1 MEFLYRAATATSA
14 ISNQDII
21 SRERERKKREER
33 GRDFRIHNDA
43 FVFHPLDHEGGIRA
57 TRHATCRRVSASC
70 VTRTWRHAF
79 ITSRKIARRRTIR
92 ATTTREIF
100 DRSRIRSRV
109 KSSIKLAP
117 DGTVWNRNCHGQRSV
132 RAERL
137 SASFSALVCQRF
149 SPCST
154 PLRFSLV
161 LPSLTTFSLVLPA
174 IPIHILDFL
183 PSSALPPSFAPNCL
197 PTSSSPLATIRSLAP
212 FYSGCLSIVPAL

>member
-1 MEFLYRAATATSA
+1 MALGLLDTRPVGAYPPAVLLA
-14 ISNQDII
+14 
-21 SRERERKKREER
+21 R
-33 GRDFRIHNDA
+33 G
-43 FVFHPLDHEGGIRA
+43 
-57 TRHATCRRVSASC
+57 
-70 VTRTWRHAF
+70 AF

-92 ATTTREIF
+92 AMTTREIF

-132 RAERL
+132 RAEHL

-161 LPSLTTFSLVLPA
+161 LRSLTTFSLVLPA

-183 PSSALPPSFAPNCL
+183 PSSSFLPPLPLTACL
-197 PTSSSPLATIRSLAP
+197 LRPPPSLPFGRSLH
-212 FYSGCLSIVPAL
+212 SIVGVYRSCRLYK